1 LQVKKNISIF
11 AEQLNYNIMKEYINQ
26 LKSKLNDYN
35 EPIENLER
43 KGIENLSL
51 EETED
56 YGFFLGQKELL
67 EEIIPNLEKIYSLI

>member
-1 LQVKKNISIF
+1 
-11 AEQLNYNIMKEYINQ
+11 MKEYINQ
-26 LKSKLNDYN
+26 LKSKLNDYT

>member
-1 LQVKKNISIF
+1 
-11 AEQLNYNIMKEYINQ
+11 
-26 LKSKLNDYN
+26 LKSKLNDYT

>member
-67 EEIIPNLEKIYSLI
+67 EEIIPNLEKLYSLI

>member
-1 LQVKKNISIF
+1 
-11 AEQLNYNIMKEYINQ
+11 MKEYINQ

>member
-1 LQVKKNISIF
+1 
-11 AEQLNYNIMKEYINQ
+11 MKEYINQ
-26 LKSKLNDYN
+26 LKSKLNDYAK
-35 EPIENLER
+35 PIENLER